1 MGDQMNADNQP
12 QPAPN
17 APAAVKSAPATRRP
31 LWRGCLTLGVT
42 VVILV
47 LALAVVLWLLR
58 GTHAKPLDVRA
69 YPFARTVSSQQ
80 LNDNADQSV
89 YLTGD
94 ALDKV
99 ASFYIGMYG
108 KAATEY
114 DNGCIAATVP
124 ASKAGGAPVQVAQ
137 CFTDTTFL
145 DITQSISVKIEPSPN
160 GSAQVMIVIDR
171 IW

>member
-1 MGDQMNADNQP
+1 MGDQMNVDNQP
-12 QPAPN
+12 QTAPN
-17 APAAVKSAPATRRP
+17 APAAVKSAPAARRP
-31 LWRGCLTLGVT
+31 LWRGCLTLGLT
-42 VVILV
+42 AFILV

-58 GTHAKPLDVRA
+58 GTHAKPLDVQA
-69 YPFARTVSSQQ
+69 YPFARAVSERQ

-94 ALDKV
+94 SIDKV
-99 ASFYIGMYG
+99 TSFYVSNYG

-124 ASKAGGAPVQVAQ
+124 GSKAGGAPVQIAQ
-137 CFTDTTFL
+137 CYMDTSFL
-145 DITQSISVKIEPSPN
+145 DITQSVSVKIEPSPD
-160 GSAQVMIVIDR
+160 GSAQVLITVNR